1 MNGSAPFRIKV
12 LENNTADETVR
23 TPVPCLGCSNLT
35 VYTLSAGTTSS
46 GVLTVETA
54 SWDPLSQQDNS
65 ATWSSIATINA
76 SDSSAGVYKAT
87 ALTAG
92 AYDFV
97 RVRISTVIG
106 GGGTISA
113 WLVAAP

>member
-12 LENNTADETVR
+12 LEAVSADETVK
-23 TPVPCLGCSNLT
+23 TPVPCLGNTHFT

-65 ATWSSIATINA
+65 ATWSSLATINA

-87 ALTAG
+87 VITAG
-92 AYDFV
+92 AYDFL